1 MAKTP
6 EQVVTAWM
14 NSPGHRANM
23 LKGAF
28 TYFGCGVAVDKDVKH
43 WVQLFASGGGMV
55 TAKTSNGVYH
65 FETIEQME
73 QAIVI
78 CTTNE
83 GYTGYIPLE
92 ADCMI
97 RNGNSFTYK
106 LEGTSITVTVA
117 NINE

>member
-1 MAKTP
+1 
-6 EQVVTAWM
+6 M

-28 TYFGCGVAVDKDVKH
+28 TYFGCGVAVNKDVKH
-43 WVQLFASGGGMV
+43 WVQLFATGGGMV

-65 FETIEQME
+65 FDTIEQME